1 MEIDD
6 IVSNGKLPRLGRVVL
21 QSKPL
26 TKEEG
31 DIWLQMLANYP
42 KSSLLGRG
50 FQSSLVPR
58 TNLLPTPARNIENLK
73 TQTSTLSKQE
83 QQ

>member
-1 MEIDD
+1 
-6 IVSNGKLPRLGRVVL
+6 LGHVVL

-26 TKEEG
+26 TKEEA
-31 DIWLQMLANYP
+31 DIWLQMLANY
-42 KSSLLGRG
+42 LRRNLHYLI
-50 FQSSLVPR
+50 FESSLVPR